1 MFERRP
7 NMSKRWIQT
16 LAFPVLFLVAAVL
29 LPQRAEAADAKS
41 PMKGSAKS
49 FVVLPAADLKWE
61 ALAGAPPGPM
71 VATLW
76 GDPTKGAFGAI
87 EKFPAGFSAG
97 LHTHP
102 SDHKIAIISGTWIH
116 GEEGKPEVR
125 LGPGSYLFQPANQKH
140 TTACDAASECLF
152 FIESSGKFGLTMVEE
167 KKAPAK

>member
-1 MFERRP
+1 
-7 NMSKRWIQT
+7 MSRRWIQT

-29 LPQRAEAADAKS
+29 LPQRAEAADAKAGG
-41 PMKGSAKS
+41 KN
-49 FVVLPAADLKWE
+49 FVVSPAADMKWV
-61 ALAGAPPGPM
+61 ALPDAPPGPM
-71 VATLW
+71 LSVIS
-76 GDPTKGAFGAI
+76 GDPAKGAYTAI

-102 SDHKIAIISGTWIH
+102 SDHKIVIISGTWIH
-116 GEEGKPEVR
+116 GEEGKPEVK

-152 FIESSGKFGLTMVEE
+152 FIESSGKFALKMVEE